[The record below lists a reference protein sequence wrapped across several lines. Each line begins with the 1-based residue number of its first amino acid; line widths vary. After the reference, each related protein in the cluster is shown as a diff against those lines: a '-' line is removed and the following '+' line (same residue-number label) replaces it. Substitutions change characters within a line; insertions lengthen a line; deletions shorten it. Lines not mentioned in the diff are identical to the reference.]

1 MPVTQKEIPT
11 KYCLLIYFK
20 LASRNFS
27 SSSEKETEEVA
38 VFNSWYVC
46 IGNKNLGV
54 RKWDPF
60 KMHCSNTIS
69 ERAAQHQKNLKKTTT
84 LLNLH
89 YLPFKQFKT
98 SKLENKSCKVLY
110 CKLYVA
116 QI

>member
-69 ERAAQHQKNLKKTTT
+69 ERAAQHQKKLKYQHTPKFA
-84 LLNLH
+84 
-89 YLPFKQFKT
+89 LPAIQT
-98 SKLENKSCKVLY
+98 I
-110 CKLYVA
+110 
-116 QI
+116 QD

>member
-1 MPVTQKEIPT
+1 MSVTQKEIPT
-11 KYCLLIYFK
+11 KYLVFLIYFK
-20 LASRNFS
+20 LATRNFS

-69 ERAAQHQKNLKKTTT
+69 ERAAQHSTTKIKYQHTPKFALQLYKKEIALRSTEMCVTA
-84 LLNLH
+84 H
-89 YLPFKQFKT
+89 
-98 SKLENKSCKVLY
+98 S
-110 CKLYVA
+110 
-116 QI
+116 